1 MAKQQEQRSFGKL
14 GRGLDAMLPAAREE
28 SVLTLR
34 IDQIVPSAKQPRSYF
49 DEEKLKELAASL
61 KEHGLI
67 QPIVVRKDGLKYRII
82 AGERRYRAAKLAGL
96 KELQAVVYKGE
107 KDYVIALTE
116 NLQRENLNPLEVAE
130 AYAELMKRG
139 DITQQQL
146 SEQVGKSRPEISN
159 YLRLLTL
166 SDKVKKYLA
175 EGGVT
180 VGQIR
185 PLTVLPVEEQ
195 DRLIDRI
202 VAEELTSRQV
212 ETLTRHKPRPAVEK
226 DESFTDLEREL
237 SAKLQIPIKVQ
248 RKPKKIVVSF
258 EFIKMKDFQSFVN
271 DLKKK

>member
-49 DEEKLKELAASL
+49 DEDKLKELAHSL

-67 QPIVVRKDGLKYRII
+67 QPIVVRRDGMKYRII

-175 EGGVT
+175 EGQVT

-185 PLTVLPVEEQ
+185 PLTVLPAEEQ

>member
-34 IDQIVPSAKQPRSYF
+34 IDQIVPSVKQPRSYF
-49 DEEKLKELAASL
+49 DEDKLKELAHSL

-67 QPIVVRKDGLKYRII
+67 QPIVVRRDGMKYRII

-185 PLTVLPVEEQ
+185 PLTVLSAEEQ

-271 DLKKK
+271 DLKKR

>member
-1 MAKQQEQRSFGKL
+1 MAKQPEQRSFGKL
-14 GRGLDAMLPAAREE
+14 GRGLDAMLPTAREE

-34 IDQIVPSAKQPRSYF
+34 IEQILPSLKQPRSYF
-49 DEEKLKELAASL
+49 DEERLKELAHSL

-67 QPIVVRKDGLKYRII
+67 QPIVVRRDGMKYRII

-96 KELQAVVYKGE
+96 KTLQAVVYKGE
-107 KDYVIALTE
+107 KDYVIALAE
-116 NLQRENLNPLEVAE
+116 NLQRENLNALEVAE

-139 DITQQQL
+139 DLTQQQL
-146 SEQVGKSRPEISN
+146 AEQVGKSRPEISN

-166 SDKVKKYLA
+166 SDKVKKHLVDST
-175 EGGVT
+175 VT

-212 ETLTRHKPRPAVEK
+212 ETLTRHKPRPTVEK
-226 DESFTDLEREL
+226 DESFSDLEQEL

-271 DLKKK
+271 DLKKR